1 MRLSITRGD
10 APSLTPMKT
19 VSTSQ
24 SERIHQTK
32 LKHKQI
38 ASAVHKRATR
48 QTRHKIAWSILN
60 RPEESLTQTK
70 ETLAR
75 QIQRCGNIPRY
86 RAWARILSTSPEA
99 IAKQLLRED
108 ARVQQR
114 NSCHPFGNALSIYE
128 AHHALRFP
136 AMPPQKQQVPEG
148 H

>member
-1 MRLSITRGD
+1 
-10 APSLTPMKT
+10 MKT
-19 VSTSQ
+19 VLQTPT
-24 SERIHQTK
+24 ERIHRTK

-38 ASAVHKRATR
+38 ALAIHQRATR
-48 QTRHKIAWSILN
+48 QTRHKIAWSILHH
-60 RPEESLTQTK
+60 PEETLACAH

-75 QIQRCGNIPRY
+75 QVQRCGNLPRY

-128 AHHALRFP
+128 AHQPKRLH
-136 AMPPQKQQVPEG
+136 
-148 H
+148 